1 LTQCSWTTP
10 RTDVASPFD
19 QEADVL
25 FNLTLFPIGA
35 GDALAE
41 PVADVVDEI
50 DRAGLPYEVNGAA
63 TVIEGDW
70 DRTMPAIHRAFS
82 RLRATNDRVYMVL
95 TVDDHAG
102 VRDRMHEA
110 VEDVERE
117 LGHAVPH

>member
-1 LTQCSWTTP
+1 MSL
-10 RTDVASPFD
+10 RRFD

-25 FNLTLFPIGA
+25 FNLPLFPIGA

-50 DRAGLPYEVNGAA
+50 DRAGLLYEVNGAA

-70 DRTMPAIHRAFS
+70 DRVMPAIHHAFS

-117 LGHAVPH
+117 LGHAVPR

>member
-1 LTQCSWTTP
+1 MGQARWNDIP
-10 RTDVASPFD
+10 VPGGI
-19 QEADVL
+19 VL
-25 FNLTLFPIGA
+25 FNLTMFPVGA
-35 GDALAE
+35 GDEIAK

-50 DRAGLPYEVNGAA
+50 GRSGLPYAVNGAA

-70 DRTMPAIHRAFS
+70 DRVMPVVHRALS
-82 RLRATNDRVYMVL
+82 RLRGSHDRVYMVL

-117 LGHAVPH
+117 LGHHVPH

>member
-1 LTQCSWTTP
+1 MP
-10 RTDVASPFD
+10 RSDIAALFD